1 MVEIKGFNEAY
12 NNMLAIEAMKK
23 IKKQTIKRRIKE
35 LIEQGVEKDI
45 AKVMAECGLQQQPP
59 GCRGVKFGNS
69 DRHRLNN
76 AGATPTSSETI
87 FQS

>member
-23 IKKQTIKRRIKE
+23 IKKQTIQRRIRE

-45 AKVMAECGLQQQPP
+45 AKVMAECGL
-59 GCRGVKFGNS
+59 
-69 DRHRLNN
+69 
-76 AGATPTSSETI
+76 
-87 FQS
+87 

>member
-12 NNMLAIEAMKK
+12 NNMLVIEAMKK

-45 AKVMAECGLQQQPP
+45 AKVMAECGL
-59 GCRGVKFGNS
+59 
-69 DRHRLNN
+69 
-76 AGATPTSSETI
+76 
-87 FQS
+87 

>member
-45 AKVMAECGLQQQPP
+45 AKAVSYTHLT
-59 GCRGVKFGNS
+59 
-69 DRHRLNN
+69 L
-76 AGATPTSSETI
+76 PTT
-87 FQS
+87 

>member
-23 IKKQTIKRRIKE
+23 IKKQTIQRRIKE

-45 AKVMAECGLQQQPP
+45 AKVMAECGL
-59 GCRGVKFGNS
+59 
-69 DRHRLNN
+69 
-76 AGATPTSSETI
+76 
-87 FQS
+87 